1 MTLCNVDRTLPFI
14 PISEDMAF
22 ASFVVLGDTELVS
35 ACAPELAKKIGNV
48 DAVVTAEAKGI
59 ALAYEVSR
67 QLGLKEF
74 IVARKSTKSYMKD
87 VVSASVHSITT
98 AGEQHLYLDGK
109 DADKIRGKRV
119 CLLDDVISTGESL
132 HALECLMEN
141 AGAEVVKKAAIL
153 AEGDAADRED
163 ILFLQKLPL
172 FPFFTSFF
180 HAIANASCTAYNKYS
195 RSKRIAPTT
204 NNHLPPIKYKEY
216 FCRDKR

>member
-14 PISEDMAF
+14 PINEDMAF

-48 DAVVTAEAKGI
+48 DAIVTAEAKGI

-98 AGEQHLYLDGK
+98 AGEQHLYLYGK

-163 ILFLQKLPL
+163 IIFLQKLPL
-172 FPFFTSFF
+172 FRKLSDGEYN
-180 HAIANASCTAYNKYS
+180 AI
-195 RSKRIAPTT
+195 
-204 NNHLPPIKYKEY
+204 
-216 FCRDKR
+216 D